1 MFVTTGSYVKITCE
15 DNNTYDGLITRIDL
29 FKADYHPEWEPEIV
43 LVQQKWS
50 SSNFGTGIIPLDFIK
65 SIEPVSL
72 EERK

>member
-1 MFVTTGSYVKITCE
+1 MFITTGSYVKVTCE

-50 SSNFGTGIIPLDFIK
+50 ASNFGTFIISLDYIK
-65 SIEPVSL
+65 RIEPVSL
-72 EERK
+72 EELK

>member
-1 MFVTTGSYVKITCE
+1 MFITTGSYVKVTCE

-50 SSNFGTGIIPLDFIK
+50 ASNFGTFIISLDYIK
-65 SIEPVSL
+65 RIEPVSL